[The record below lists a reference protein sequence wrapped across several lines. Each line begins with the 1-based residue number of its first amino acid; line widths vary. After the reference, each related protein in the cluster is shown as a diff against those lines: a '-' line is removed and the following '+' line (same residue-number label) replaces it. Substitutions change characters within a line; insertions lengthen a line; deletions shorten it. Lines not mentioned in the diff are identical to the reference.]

1 MAHIHNYTI
10 PKTPKPQNPK
20 TPKPLRIEVLSKMS
34 DTIVI
39 QPLVVM
45 SIGDHYTRYRYI
57 HQDTKVSVIGVLLG
71 KKEADETIV
80 FNCFETKADLGEGT
94 LDREFT

>member
-1 MAHIHNYTI
+1 
-10 PKTPKPQNPK
+10 
-20 TPKPLRIEVLSKMS
+20 MS

-39 QPLVVM
+39 QPLVVL

-71 KKEADETIV
+71 KKGADETV
-80 FNCFETKADLGEGT
+80 VYNCFETNANLGEAQ
-94 LDREFT
+94 LDRDFT